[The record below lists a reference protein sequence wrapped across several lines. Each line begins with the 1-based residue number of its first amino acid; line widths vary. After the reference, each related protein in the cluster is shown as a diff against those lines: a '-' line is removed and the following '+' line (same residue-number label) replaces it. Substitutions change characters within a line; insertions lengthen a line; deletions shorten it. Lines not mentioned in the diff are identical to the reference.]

1 MCVCAKGQACTVV
14 VKMWTITFLAVLRRF
29 EEISQ
34 AVDAVL
40 FLSFSSVVVWGLYVF
55 R

>member
-1 MCVCAKGQACTVV
+1 MYGSGQD
-14 VKMWTITFLAVLRRF
+14 MDNFLAVLRRF